1 MLELLFFEFQ
11 KILFS
16 NNVADDDIKKKDA
29 IQKEA
34 AMTILAA
41 LCLEKKCSFFLDFTL
56 KNLFKNNKII
66 IIKSNTFVKI
76 VIISLE

>member
-16 NNVADDDIKKKDA
+16 NNVAEDDIKKKDA

-34 AMTILAA
+34 AMTSLAA
-41 LCLEKKCSFFLDFTL
+41 LCLEKKCSFFLDSTL
-56 KNLFKNNKII
+56 KNLFKNNKIL

-76 VIISLE
+76 VIISPK

>member
-1 MLELLFFEFQ
+1 MLEPLFFEFQ
-11 KILFS
+11 KFYFR

-41 LCLEKKCSFFLDFTL
+41 LCLEKNVAFSRFHSKKPL
-56 KNLFKNNKII
+56 
-66 IIKSNTFVKI
+66 
-76 VIISLE
+76 

>member
-1 MLELLFFEFQ
+1 MLEPLFFEFQ

-41 LCLEKKCSFFLDFTL
+41 LCLEKKCSFF
-56 KNLFKNNKII
+56 
-66 IIKSNTFVKI
+66 
-76 VIISLE
+76 